1 MILNKLKFLNKRPH
15 IYLALDG
22 VEIMTNPSGS
32 HHQLRKADRR
42 VNLIRSAMSKCG
54 GIYLYSN
61 HRGCDGDRLYFDG
74 CASVCVNGQFV
85 AQGAQFAMKEVE
97 VLTCVV
103 DCEQVHNYR
112 NRIRSLQIMVIF
124 YSNS

>member
-1 MILNKLKFLNKRPH
+1 M
-15 IYLALDG
+15 
-22 VEIMTNPSGS
+22 EIIGNPSGS

-42 VNLIRSAMSKCG
+42 VNLIRSAMTKCG

-74 CASVCVNGQFV
+74 CASICVNGQFV

-97 VLTCVV
+97 VLTSVV
-103 DCEQVHNYR
+103 DCEQVHTYR
-112 NRIRSLQIMVIF
+112 NRIRSLQIMVLSISLLLKKRKF
-124 YSNS
+124 ERNLI